1 MFQYEDTDSISLNNI
16 PAVRKKEIKEYL
28 NTLYGKG
35 AQTIIMP
42 KKYIV
47 VHPISPSEKSTVAV
61 IMKDAITA
69 IIRGEEY
76 TMIDTPNRLFE
87 VSDRYEDIIKEII

>member
-1 MFQYEDTDSISLNNI
+1 MFQYEDTDSISLKN
-16 PAVRKKEIKEYL
+16 PPSVRKEVIKEYL
-28 NTLYGKG
+28 NSLYGKG
-35 AQTIIMP
+35 AQTIMP

-76 TMIDTPNRLFE
+76 TMIDTPNSLFK

>member
-1 MFQYEDTDSISLNNI
+1 MYYDTDISQL
-16 PAVRKKEIKEYL
+16 PTVTEHSKEVVKQYL
-28 NTLYGKG
+28 NSLYGKG
-35 AQTIIMP
+35 AQIQIMT

-69 IIRGEEY
+69 ITRGEEY